1 MASDKKAKRSERVRD
16 GGASGKKAGAGA
28 AALKPQ
34 KWKLRFAPHLGFP
47 ETNLPSF
54 LHTLGTA
61 DPVENIRLMAHLGFA
76 GVLDN
81 NFKYRRKSEQGRIA
95 KALERHDMAL
105 GCFVNQKRPYTIRW
119 GANEPGMR
127 EAIVKEVKASVELAK
142 RFNGRNIVVV
152 TERNRAM
159 PLWWELGNLIDNLR
173 AVEGMVAKAGLVL
186 VVEHVNRP
194 RRPDN
199 LVTRLGEAWMVVKA
213 LDSPAVKLMYDTEH
227 VQVMEGDLLR
237 NLDRVASEIG
247 SVQIADVPGRLEPGT
262 GEINFVNFFRRLRA
276 VGYKG
281 LVELE
286 NLNSRPGAEG
296 ERLAYEALS
305 AINAAI

>member
-1 MASDKKAKRSERVRD
+1 MVKREKADNKGRSSK
-16 GGASGKKAGAGA
+16 GALA
-28 AALKPQ
+28 AELKPQ

-47 ETNLPSF
+47 DVQQPFF

-81 NFKYRRKSEQGRIA
+81 NIKYRPTGEQNRIA

-119 GANEPGMR
+119 GSNEPGMR
-127 EAIVKEVKASVELAK
+127 EAIRKEVRASVELAK
-142 RFNGRNIVVV
+142 RVNGRNIVVV
-152 TERNRAM
+152 TERNHTL
-159 PLWWELGNLIDNLR
+159 PLWWQFGNMVDHLR
-173 AVEGMVAKAGLVL
+173 GVLGMVEKAGLVL
-186 VVEHVNRP
+186 VVEHVNQP

-199 LVTRLGEAWMVVKA
+199 LVTRLGEAYTIVKA
-213 LDSPAVKLMYDTEH
+213 LNSPAVKLMYDTEH

-237 NLDRVASEIG
+237 NLERVAAEIG
-247 SVQIADVPGRLEPGT
+247 SVQIADVPGRLEPGQ
-262 GEINFVNFFRRLRA
+262 GEINFVQFFRKLRQ
-276 VGYKG
+276 VGYMG

-286 NLNSRPGAEG
+286 NNFSRPGAEG
-296 ERLAYEALS
+296 ERLAYEALCQ
-305 AINAAI
+305 INTQI